1 MKSIP
6 VRWQRL
12 KDILAEALKE
22 TSFEKRTAT
31 LRECC
36 GDDAELLREAEKL
49 LAYDDTALEE
59 FAQFAATRLRD
70 NECNRTGERIGAY
83 VVVRELGRGGMG
95 AVYVAQRADGQ
106 FEKRVAIKVLKR
118 GTDTDEVL
126 RRFRTERQIL
136 ANLDH
141 PNVTRLLD
149 AGTTADGLP
158 YFVMEFVEGTPITQL
173 VQRQKV
179 GLQDRLKLFLKI
191 CSAVEFAH
199 RYQII
204 HRDIKPGNVLVNGD
218 GNPKLLDFGIAKVL
232 SVDSDNGLTT
242 VVAERRLT
250 PASAAPEQNEGQ
262 TATIATDV
270 YSLGALLYELLTD
283 KPPRRNSNG
292 EGADDKLSEYSA
304 SPQLPSEAVA
314 DRERKSQLQGQ
325 LDQIVAKATQ
335 RDPARRYSSVAD
347 LSEDVQHYL
356 NGTSFLGENAQIS
369 SGVGGRF
376 ETGFRRR

>member
-126 RRFRTERQIL
+126 RRFRIERQIL
-136 ANLDH
+136 ANLEH
-141 PNVTRLLD
+141 PNITRLLD

-158 YFVMEFVEGTPITQL
+158 YFVMEFIEGLPITRF
-173 VQRQKV
+173 VQSKNVDLR
-179 GLQDRLKLFLKI
+179 GRLKLFLKV
-191 CSAVEFAH
+191 CSA
-199 RYQII
+199 
-204 HRDIKPGNVLVNGD
+204 
-218 GNPKLLDFGIAKVL
+218 
-232 SVDSDNGLTT
+232 SVRASKSD
-242 VVAERRLT
+242 
-250 PASAAPEQNEGQ
+250 
-262 TATIATDV
+262 
-270 YSLGALLYELLTD
+270 
-283 KPPRRNSNG
+283 
-292 EGADDKLSEYSA
+292 
-304 SPQLPSEAVA
+304 
-314 DRERKSQLQGQ
+314 
-325 LDQIVAKATQ
+325 
-335 RDPARRYSSVAD
+335 YSSGYKA
-347 LSEDVQHYL
+347 
-356 NGTSFLGENAQIS
+356 N
-369 SGVGGRF
+369 
-376 ETGFRRR
+376 